1 MSANDHAGQLV
12 RNIQRRMDELGVS
25 KRRLALEMGVPRSSV
40 IRWLN
45 GTHVPDHVSVLRI
58 AEALQTPW
66 QWFYE
71 AHETPDE

>member
-1 MSANDHAGQLV
+1 MSANDQAGQLV
-12 RNIQRRMDELGVS
+12 RNIQARMNQLDVSKSGLARQMGVS
-25 KRRLALEMGVPRSSV
+25 RSSV

-45 GTHVPDHVSVLRI
+45 GTHVPDHISVLRI

-71 AHETPDE
+71 AHESPDE